1 MTKLAIMSDLHID
14 LNHFDKDE
22 VDILINVLKEEGVD
36 HLHLAG
42 DLANH
47 FDKTTKPFL
56 HYLKQFIKVT
66 NNLGNHDML
75 DLSENTIETNDFQ
88 VYPLSPDY
96 RLLAIHGWYDYS
108 FYPLK
113 TEQENLAFKQTFWFD
128 RRLKRKQSDPQITDT
143 ICQKLES
150 KLCQLADKRLIV
162 AMHFVPHQAFLL
174 SYSKL
179 KPFNAFLGSHKFHQ
193 IFANTSVTDVV
204 FGHNHK
210 RIKKTELDG
219 ITYHSKPLGYMKEWQ
234 LTDHFLKQFPHY
246 LTKETYHP
254 NKRFAAIKNEE
265 AFLIYRQEHLAQ
277 ELRSAMTIFSIS

>member
-22 VDILINVLKEEGVD
+22 TDVLITVLKEEAVD

-47 FDKTTKPFL
+47 FEETAKPFL
-56 HYLKQFIKVT
+56 GYLNQFIKVT
-66 NNLGNHDML
+66 YNLGNHDML
-75 DLSENTIETNDFQ
+75 DLSEDSIEASDFHI
-88 VYPLSPDY
+88 YPLSNDSS
-96 RLLAIHGWYDYS
+96 LLAIHGWYDYS

-113 TEQENLAFKQTFWFD
+113 TEQENRAFKKTFWFD
-128 RRLKRKQSDPQITDT
+128 HRLKREQSDPQITDT
-143 ICQKLES
+143 ICQKLERI
-150 KLCQLADKRLIV
+150 LYQLADKRLIV

-174 SYSKL
+174 SYPKL

-193 IFANTSVTDVV
+193 IFVNTSVTDVV

-210 RIKKTELDG
+210 RIKNTEFDG

-234 LTDHFLKQFPHY
+234 LTDRFLKQFPHY
-246 LTKETYHP
+246 LTKETDDP
-254 NKRFAAIKNEE
+254 NKHFAAIQKEE
-265 AFLIYRQEHLAQ
+265 AFIAYRQEHLA
-277 ELRSAMTIFSIS
+277 EEFRSAMTIFTID